1 MVDSALKDL
10 TKMPVMPALPK
21 TKAVMQP
28 KPTPSGMIGASEL
41 GPALGELSEAER
53 QASMKVGE
61 ADIAIEEAKRQ
72 EKALEAGKK
81 AELAGRMATEAREL
95 PERKALTEARTEFGN
110 MAFVPTKETTQDLAG
125 IFSLMGIV
133 GMVVGKG
140 NAQLA
145 MSSMN
150 GMLEGYQ
157 KGRADLYKK
166 ELTQFDKNFKAMQ
179 SKITTLEKELSEAM
193 ELKKLDR
200 EKGDLEITMALA
212 KAESPVLNAMRNKQG
227 DVAVLSAVQDTRKT
241 LNTLISLNNDLRAKA
256 DARADAAERER
267 RADER
272 ARLSRE
278 QAKQLAELRT
288 SQPGRQGQ
296 NALTFASRVYGNIE
310 NATADLENI
319 LSLPATSQS
328 PVFAGMIG
336 VDRDTAFRSLTSLVA
351 REITSKEERAFEQ
364 ITNSLDAAL
373 ARLEGQGLATGG
385 TQAAIRSFSSLKP
398 RAGDAAINL
407 ALYLARVKQEIQ
419 TGVKVHEKMP
429 GATSEQ
435 LAATSD
441 VLKRIDNAVPFNV
454 SDVLSVLR
462 GNGKPIET
470 KMEALISTPSIVP
483 TVIQSQPLQQVQPS
497 VNPSQQKTQDR
508 FNEERQKANAAI
520 ARGAPIE
527 EVKKRFKQKTGED
540 L

>member
-1 MVDSALKDL
+1 MVDSALKDI
-10 TKMPVMPALPK
+10 TKLSVMPALPK
-21 TKAVMQP
+21 TNAVMQP

-41 GPALGELSEAER
+41 GPALNELSEAER
-53 QASMKVGE
+53 QSSMRVGE

-72 EKALEAGKK
+72 EKGQE
-81 AELAGRMATEAREL
+81 AELRQELVGRMATEARNL
-95 PERKALTEARTEFGN
+95 PERQALTAARTEFGN

-125 IFSLMGIV
+125 IFSLMSIV

-179 SKITTLEKELSEAM
+179 SKVLTLEKELSEAM

-200 EKGDLEITMALA
+200 EKGDLGITMALA
-212 KAESPVLNAMRNKQG
+212 KGESPLLGAMRNKLG
-227 DVAVLSAVQDTRKT
+227 DVAVLNAVQDTKKT
-241 LNTLISLNNDLRAKA
+241 LNTLVTLNNDLRAKA

-272 ARLSRE
+272 ARLARD
-278 QAKQLAELRT
+278 QQKQLAELRA
-288 SQPGRQGQ
+288 SQPGKQGQ

-310 NATADLENI
+310 NAAADLENI

-429 GATSEQ
+429 GATPEQ
-435 LAATSD
+435 LVATTD
-441 VLKRIDNAVPFNV
+441 VLKRIDTAVPFNV

-462 GNGKPIET
+462 GSGKPIET
-470 KMEALISTPSIVP
+470 KMEALIGTPSIVESAVQGQP
-483 TVIQSQPLQQVQPS
+483 TQQVQPS
-497 VNPSQQKTQDR
+497 TNIPQPKTQ
-508 FNEERQKANAAI
+508 EEYNKIQKGTRYI
-520 ARGAPIE
+520 DTDG
-527 EVKKRFKQKTGED
+527 KTKIKG
-540 L
+540 